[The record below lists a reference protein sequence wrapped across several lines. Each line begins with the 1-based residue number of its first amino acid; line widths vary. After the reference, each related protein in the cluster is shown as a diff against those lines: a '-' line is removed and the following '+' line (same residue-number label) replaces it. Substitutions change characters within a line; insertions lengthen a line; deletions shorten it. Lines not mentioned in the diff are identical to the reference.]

1 MIERLENRRLLSV
14 TTGFAGGALTV
25 TGDADANNVSIVR
38 GGTENSQLLVRSGD
52 TVIRTVP
59 YLEVN
64 SITVNLLGGND
75 TLKTGENVVK
85 PMTVSGG
92 EGNDNLQT
100 GGGNDT
106 VHGNAGTDTLKG
118 SAGNDSLFGDDNNDT
133 MDGGSGADSFNGGG
147 GFDTATYATR
157 TTGVRV
163 TLDNLANDGAPGI
176 LTPTAVAPEGDN
188 VHTDVEHVIGGSGN
202 DFMSAAPIVTATGT
216 VTPGPV
222 TFDGM
227 GGNDSLTG
235 SSASPPATTAAAA
248 VAFSSILN
256 GGDGNDELN
265 GGSKADQ
272 LNGGGG
278 NDTMRGNGGNDRL
291 NGGAG
296 ADNMFGGEG
305 VDTVTYAD
313 RTAGVNVSLDN
324 VANDGTAASASV
336 TGEADNAHSDIENIV
351 GGKGNDHLI
360 GSDAANTMSGGDG
373 NDYVEGRGGADVME
387 GGGGNDEI
395 HGGAGNDQIYG
406 GPGADKLF
414 GEGDN
419 DFIHAKDG
427 TADTVSG
434 GDGSEDKAE
443 VDAGL
448 DVVSGIEILS

>member
-14 TTGFAGGALTV
+14 TTSFTGGVLTV
-25 TGDADANNVSIVR
+25 TGDADANHIYIFRS
-38 GGTENSQLLVRSGD
+38 GTDNSQLVVRSAD
-52 TVIRTVP
+52 VNIRTVT
-59 YLEVN
+59 YAEVA
-64 SITVNLLGGND
+64 SITVNLLGGAD
-75 TLKTGENVVK
+75 TLATAENVVK
-85 PMTVSGG
+85 PMNVSGG
-92 EGNDNLQT
+92 EGDDRLQT

-106 VHGNAGTDTLKG
+106 VHGNAGNDTING

-147 GFDTATYATR
+147 GFDTVTYASR
-157 TTGVRV
+157 TAGVRV
-163 TLDNLANDGAPGI
+163 TLDNVANDGTPGQTAP
-176 LTPTAVAPEGDN
+176 TVVPPEGDN
-188 VHTDVEHVIGGSGN
+188 VHTDIEHVIGGRGN
-202 DFMSAAPIVTATGT
+202 DFMSAAPVVTAGGT
-216 VTPGPV
+216 ITPGPV

-235 SSASPPATTAAAA
+235 SSGVAATTT
-248 VAFSSILN
+248 AFVSILN

-265 GGSKADQ
+265 GGSKNDQ

-278 NDTMRGNGGNDRL
+278 NDTMHGNGGNDTL
-291 NGGAG
+291 NGGTG

-305 VDTVTYAD
+305 IDTVTYAD
-313 RTAGVNVSLDN
+313 RTAGVDVSLDN
-324 VANDGTAASASV
+324 VANDGSPGQTTPTAIPPE
-336 TGEADNAHSDIENIV
+336 GDNAHSDIENIV
-351 GGKGNDHLI
+351 GGHGNDRLV
-360 GSDAANTMSGGDG
+360 GSDAANHISGGDG
-373 NDYVEGRGGADVME
+373 NDFIDGRGGADVLE

-406 GPGADKLF
+406 GPGADSMF

-434 GDGSEDKAE
+434 GDGTEDRAE

-448 DVVSGIEILS
+448 DVVTGVEIVS